1 VNASRDVRAQVSGMS
16 ASLLFAPV
24 GPNPDALAASGGEMS
39 AVPAAPLSNATL
51 RLWKAFSPMAPEPR
65 RSALAIGAVDPAVAG
80 TIDRFGDTLAV
91 VVSGCFAVKADGSDV
106 VTEILRPGDFLAT
119 GAAGETLGCWITDGE
134 VYRASLNAWLDLGG
148 TAGFVHMMTAVENR
162 RGALSRRLLCAIE
175 HRATARVADLLLAIH
190 EAAPGQPIL
199 LSQERLG
206 GMLGLRRT
214 TVNASCQILETVGG
228 SRNSRGKMRV
238 TDALAL
244 AAAACGCRLP

>member
-1 VNASRDVRAQVSGMS
+1 
-16 ASLLFAPV
+16 
-24 GPNPDALAASGGEMS
+24 
-39 AVPAAPLSNATL
+39 
-51 RLWKAFSPMAPEPR
+51 
-65 RSALAIGAVDPAVAG
+65 
-80 TIDRFGDTLAV
+80 
-91 VVSGCFAVKADGSDV
+91 
-106 VTEILRPGDFLAT
+106 
-119 GAAGETLGCWITDGE
+119 
-134 VYRASLNAWLDLGG
+134 
-148 TAGFVHMMTAVENR
+148 MMTAVENR